1 MFGNSNNYHPYWTKS
16 VKSDLSFVPTTP
28 SVWVP
33 NALVTDMGIYVR
45 MGTYYNHHYGCQPYY
60 VPSQFSHHPGSS
72 MKSGQFIEI
81 VNSPASSEEGVCE
94 LSRKIRRVR
103 HNKKIKYRISYQ
115 PDDEVEEEN
124 KQQHHI
130 ATRDIL
136 ADDDGDQRF
145 CETMEIG
152 EKDFLLPPPSQPKKK
167 WLKHYMNGN
176 KFLL

>member
-1 MFGNSNNYHPYWTKS
+1 MFGNSSNNYHPYWTKS
-16 VKSDLSFVPTTP
+16 VKSDMSFVPTTP

-45 MGTYYNHHYGCQPYY
+45 MGTYYNHHYSCQPYY
-60 VPSQFSHHPGSS
+60 VPSQFNQYPGSS
-72 MKSGQFIEI
+72 MKSDQFIEI
-81 VNSPASSEEGVCE
+81 VKSPATSEEGVCE

-115 PDDEVEEEN
+115 EEN
-124 KQQHHI
+124 EQQQI
-130 ATRDIL
+130 ADVE
-136 ADDDGDQRF
+136 QRL

-152 EKDFLLPPPSQPKKK
+152 EKDFLLPPSQPKKK

-176 KFLL
+176 NFLL